1 LLNEMRKLARPAGLE
16 EQMADGI
23 YVSMAGATAR
33 ERQLESI
40 ADDLA
45 NAQTPGFKSSRPVFK
60 TVLAEQN
67 GLRAF
72 PAAAGA
78 GTDLRAGATVSTGN
92 PLDVLPDDGNFL
104 AVRSASGQVG
114 YTRDGR
120 LSLDAQGTLRAAGL
134 PVLTSDGRTVSV
146 APTQKLALGQRGQIV
161 IDGTEVGRLGQVK
174 LEGLTTKSGPS
185 VLVPAQGGRA
195 TQVTAGLQTGVVE
208 QGNRT
213 ALDSMVD
220 LISAQR
226 SFDASMQA
234 IDAYRKMGDRSS
246 ELGKVR

>member
-1 LLNEMRKLARPAGLE
+1 
-16 EQMADGI
+16 MADGI

-60 TVLAEQN
+60 TVLAEQG

-72 PAAAGA
+72 PAAVGN
-78 GTDLRAGATVSTGN
+78 GTDLRAGASAHTGN
-92 PLDVLPDDGNFL
+92 PLDVLPEDAHFL
-104 AVRSASGQVG
+104 AVRTNNPGVNNGVA

-120 LSLDAQGTLRAAGL
+120 LSVDAQGTLRAAGL
-134 PVLTSDGRTVSV
+134 PVLTTDGHAVQL
-146 APTQKLALGQRGQIV
+146 APDAKLEIGNTGELVVNGTQI
-161 IDGTEVGRLGQVK
+161 GRLGQVK
-174 LEGLTTKSGPS
+174 LEGMITKQGPS
-185 VLVPAQGGRA
+185 LLVPGQGGRA
-195 TQVTAGLQTGVVE
+195 TEAAGRVQTGAVE
-208 QGNRT
+208 SGNRT

-220 LISAQR
+220 LVSAQR
-226 SFDASMQA
+226 HFDASMQA

-246 ELGKVR
+246 EIGKIR

>member
-1 LLNEMRKLARPAGLE
+1 
-16 EQMADGI
+16 MADGI

-33 ERQLESI
+33 ERQLEAI

-60 TVLAEQN
+60 TVLAEVN

-72 PAAAGA
+72 PAAVGNGA
-78 GTDLRAGATVSTGN
+78 DLRAGASQLTGN
-92 PLDVLPDDGNFL
+92 PLDVLPEDGHYL
-104 AVRSASGQVG
+104 AVRTNSGAPA

-120 LSLDAQGTLRAAGL
+120 LSVDPMGTLRAAGL
-134 PVLTSDGRTVSV
+134 PVLTTDGRAVQLGPDS
-146 APTQKLALGQRGQIV
+146 KLEVGGQGELLV
-161 IDGTEVGRLGQVK
+161 DGTQIGRLGQVQ
-174 LEGLTTKSGPS
+174 LEGLINKQGPAL
-185 VLVPAQGGRA
+185 LVPGQGGKA
-195 TQVTAGLQTGVVE
+195 TETTGRVQSGAVE
-208 QGNRT
+208 MGNRT

-220 LISAQR
+220 MISSQR
-226 SFDASMQA
+226 SFDSSMQA

>member
-1 LLNEMRKLARPAGLE
+1 LLNVMRKLARPAGLE

-40 ADDLA
+40 AADLA

-60 TVLAEQN
+60 TVLAEQS

-72 PAAAGA
+72 PAAAGN
-78 GTDLRAGATVSTGN
+78 GTDLRPGASAHTGN
-92 PLDVLPDDGNFL
+92 PLDVLPEDGHYL
-104 AVRSASGQVG
+104 AVRSNAGAAV

-120 LSLDAQGTLRAAGL
+120 LSVDPQGTLRAAGL
-134 PVLTSDGRTVSV
+134 PVLTSDGRAVQL
-146 APTQKLALGQRGQIV
+146 APDSKLEIGGSGEILVNGTQI
-161 IDGTEVGRLGQVK
+161 GRLGQVK
-174 LEGLTTKSGPS
+174 LEGKVDKHGPS
-185 VLVPAQGGRA
+185 LLAPGQGGKA
-195 TQVTAGLQTGVVE
+195 TEVTGRVQSGAVE
-208 QGNRT
+208 LGNRT

-220 LISAQR
+220 MISAQR